1 MAGNRETKTQR
12 DPSTQT
18 AKPKIKA
25 AATAENTE
33 EAGSS
38 QTNQAGS
45 SFDAT
50 TRHRMISE
58 AAYFRAEMRGFA
70 PGGEVQDWCEAE
82 SSIDDPFS
90 RGSTH

>member
-12 DPSTQT
+12 NPSKQT
-18 AKPKIKA
+18 AKSGPDPT
-25 AATAENTE
+25 TANTD
-33 EAGSS
+33 AGSP
-38 QTNQAGS
+38 QTAQARS
-45 SFDAT
+45 AFDAT
-50 TRHRMISE
+50 ARHQMISE
-58 AAYFRAEMRGFA
+58 AAYYRAEKRGFA